1 MTKSTYG
8 LLTLCLCACL
18 LCAGCTSRPTHAERV
33 DALPKI
39 YPDYA
44 GVTIPAELAPLNF
57 CFTGGSYTS
66 LFLSVEGSKGG
77 TLTAAGCD
85 LDMDLDEW
93 HALTRRNRSGRLTFT
108 LFVKASGAWRQ
119 YRPFEVEVSPDS
131 LDAWGLTYRRIAPG
145 YEVYGRM
152 GIYERD
158 LSNFDERPVFE
169 NTLVP
174 GACVNCHTANRTR
187 PDQLTL
193 HIRGDHGATMVQ
205 REGRREWLKARNDSL
220 HGSMVYPYW
229 HPSGRYCAYS
239 TNATHQSFHAVRSKR
254 IEVFDQSSDVFVYRP
269 DTHELLL
276 APQLMTADHYETY
289 PVFSPDGRTLYFCSS
304 RAEPIP
310 ACYREVRYNICR
322 VSFDPAT
329 GRFGSRVDTLFNAR
343 VLGKSATHPRPS
355 YDGRF
360 LMFTM
365 SDYGCFPIWH
375 READNWL
382 LDLSTG
388 RARPM
393 TAANSPDTDSW
404 HNWSANSRWVVFTS
418 RRGDGLY
425 TRLYIAHIDRRGH
438 VSKPFLLPQ
447 RRPGEYYDRLLD
459 SYNTP
464 DFTSRPVAF
473 DAHAAAREIVGDRR
487 VETRVR

>member
-44 GVTIPAELAPLNF
+44 GVTIPAEIAPLNF

-77 TLTAAGCD
+77 TLTAAGRD

-93 HALTRRNRSGRLTFT
+93 HALTRRNRGGRLTFT

-119 YRPFEVEVSPDS
+119 YCPFEVEVSPDS
-131 LDAWGLTYRRIAPG
+131 LDAWGLTYRRIVPG

-304 RAEPIP
+304 RAEPTP

>member
-44 GVTIPAELAPLNF
+44 GVTIPAEIAPLNF

-77 TLTAAGCD
+77 TLTAAGRD

-93 HALTRRNRSGRLTFT
+93 HALTRRNRGGRLTFT

>member
-44 GVTIPAELAPLNF
+44 GVTIPAEIAPLNF

-77 TLTAAGCD
+77 TLTAAGRD

-93 HALTRRNRSGRLTFT
+93 HALTRRNRGGRLTFT

-119 YRPFEVEVSPDS
+119 YCPFEVEVSPDS
-131 LDAWGLTYRRIAPG
+131 LDAWGLTYRRIVPG

>member
-44 GVTIPAELAPLNF
+44 GVTIPAEIAPLNF

-77 TLTAAGCD
+77 TLTAAGRD

-93 HALTRRNRSGRLTFT
+93 HALTRRNRGGRLTCT
-108 LFVKASGAWRQ
+108 LFVKTSGAWRQ

-174 GACVNCHTANRTR
+174 GACINCHTANRTR

>member
-44 GVTIPAELAPLNF
+44 GVTIPAEIAPLNF
-57 CFTGGSYTS
+57 CFTGRSYTS

-77 TLTAAGCD
+77 TLTAAGRD

-93 HALTRRNRSGRLTFT
+93 HALTRRNRGGRLTFT
-108 LFVKASGAWRQ
+108 FFVKASGAWRQ

>member
-44 GVTIPAELAPLNF
+44 GVTIPAEIAPLNF

-77 TLTAAGCD
+77 TLTAAGRD

-93 HALTRRNRSGRLTFT
+93 HALTRRNRGGRLTFT

-119 YRPFEVEVSPDS
+119 YCPFEVEVSPDS

-425 TRLYIAHIDRRGH
+425 TRLYIAHIDRRGR

-447 RRPGEYYDRLLD
+447 RRPGKYYDRLLD

>member
-44 GVTIPAELAPLNF
+44 GVTIPAEIAPLNF

-77 TLTAAGCD
+77 TLTAAGRD

-93 HALTRRNRSGRLTFT
+93 HALTRRNRGGRLTFT

-119 YRPFEVEVSPDS
+119 YCPFEVEVSPDS

-425 TRLYIAHIDRRGH
+425 TRLYIAHIDRHGH

>member
-44 GVTIPAELAPLNF
+44 GVTIPAEIAPLNF

-77 TLTAAGCD
+77 TLTAAGRD

-93 HALTRRNRSGRLTFT
+93 HALTRRNRGGRLTFT

-269 DTHELLL
+269 NTHELLL

-329 GRFGSRVDTLFNAR
+329 GWFGSRVDTLFNAR

-388 RARPM
+388 RACPM

-425 TRLYIAHIDRRGH
+425 TRLYIAHIDRRGR

>member
-44 GVTIPAELAPLNF
+44 GVTIPAEIAPLNF

-77 TLTAAGCD
+77 TLTAAGRD

-93 HALTRRNRSGRLTFT
+93 HALTRRNRGGRLTCT
-108 LFVKASGAWRQ
+108 LFVKTSGAWRQ

-187 PDQLTL
+187 PDHLTL

-304 RAEPIP
+304 R
-310 ACYREVRYNICR
+310 
-322 VSFDPAT
+322 PAT
-329 GRFGSRVDTLFNAR
+329 AKCGIT
-343 VLGKSATHPRPS
+343 SA
-355 YDGRF
+355 G
-360 LMFTM
+360 
-365 SDYGCFPIWH
+365 
-375 READNWL
+375 
-382 LDLSTG
+382 
-388 RARPM
+388 
-393 TAANSPDTDSW
+393 
-404 HNWSANSRWVVFTS
+404 
-418 RRGDGLY
+418 
-425 TRLYIAHIDRRGH
+425 
-438 VSKPFLLPQ
+438 
-447 RRPGEYYDRLLD
+447 
-459 SYNTP
+459 
-464 DFTSRPVAF
+464 
-473 DAHAAAREIVGDRR
+473 
-487 VETRVR
+487 

>member
-44 GVTIPAELAPLNF
+44 GVTIPAEIAPLNF

-77 TLTAAGCD
+77 TLTAAGRD

-93 HALTRRNRSGRLTFT
+93 HALTRRNRGGRLTCT
-108 LFVKASGAWRQ
+108 LFVKTSGAWRQ

-425 TRLYIAHIDRRGH
+425 TRLYIAHIDRRGR

-447 RRPGEYYDRLLD
+447 RWPGEYYDRLLD

-464 DFTSRPVAF
+464 DFTSRPVSF
-473 DAHAAAREIVGDRR
+473 DAHTAAREIVGDRR

>member
-18 LCAGCTSRPTHAERV
+18 LCAGCTSRPTHAERA

-77 TLTAAGCD
+77 MLTAAGRD

-93 HALTRRNRSGRLTFT
+93 HALTRRNRGGRLTFT

-174 GACVNCHTANRTR
+174 GACINCHTANRTR

>member
-44 GVTIPAELAPLNF
+44 GVTIPAEIAPLNF

-77 TLTAAGCD
+77 TLTAAGRD

-93 HALTRRNRSGRLTFT
+93 HALTRRNRGGRLTFT

-254 IEVFDQSSDVFVYRP
+254 IEVFDQSSDVFVYCP

-310 ACYREVRYNICR
+310 ARYREVRYNICR

-425 TRLYIAHIDRRGH
+425 TRLYIAHIDRRGR

>member
-44 GVTIPAELAPLNF
+44 GVTIPAEIAPLNF

-77 TLTAAGCD
+77 TLTAAGRD

-93 HALTRRNRSGRLTFT
+93 HALTRRNRGGRLTCT
-108 LFVKASGAWRQ
+108 LFVKTSGAWRQ

-254 IEVFDQSSDVFVYRP
+254 IEVFDQSSDVFVYCP